1 MGAKDGHQ
9 NAGHVIARKSLS
21 ILPSSVVHTAP
32 VPWNSARMRKHILH
46 RLFEPESV
54 ALVGAS
60 EKQGSVGLQVLQNLL
75 SADFQGEIE
84 SLQGLECYPSVGDI
98 PGSHGG
104 NLAGPGV
111 RPGHQFRLWRY
122 HHGHPG
128 RYRGRPAPAQRLPV
142 QRPDPPHPRRA
153 RPEKLPPPARGGC
166 GRGGRYPDAG
176 I

>member
-1 MGAKDGHQ
+1 
-9 NAGHVIARKSLS
+9 
-21 ILPSSVVHTAP
+21 
-32 VPWNSARMRKHILH
+32 MRKHILH

-75 SADFQGEIE
+75 SADFQGEIYPVNRNYE

-111 RPGHQFRLWRY
+111 RPGHQFRLWR
-122 HHGHPG
+122 
-128 RYRGRPAPAQRLPV
+128 
-142 QRPDPPHPRRA
+142 
-153 RPEKLPPPARGGC
+153 
-166 GRGGRYPDAG
+166 
-176 I
+176 